1 MIPLTV
7 FLSNAPNKNGLSNIY
22 NDKKGQEMDI
32 MLYTVLVFLSVITSS
47 QPGRVTFLSQDI
59 FLWEIKFPSEKS

>member
-7 FLSNAPNKNGLSNIY
+7 FLSNAPNRNRLNGIY
-22 NDKKGQEMDI
+22 NDRKGQEMDI

-59 FLWEIKFPSEKS
+59 FLWEIKFPFEKS